1 MIISIL
7 IILANRNMSME
18 TIKEFK
24 GLWFL
29 PNASDNQIPGT
40 LIVERDLIT
49 LETIGVLGSDSPIDH
64 IAGESVPQY
73 DVIWGI
79 SSEAKE
85 ISVFNCYESISLNTD
100 CPFSVAKYSVQV
112 VAVGK
117 YIKSLKEAG
126 NYDVK
131 AYIEEL
137 SYWFRPD
144 IIKFSQKDKIFSF
157 VADLENANQIE
168 VKLDDGCI
176 LGLEGEVN
184 ISYGKIGMQVKM
196 NQMSTLNFACSKP
209 ISMNDAKRYVFLF
222 EQFLSFATLSTV
234 QRDRFLLIDKDG
246 NHTKTKT
253 IEIYDKKGER
263 LENPERFWEFLFVY
277 ETIKESFS
285 SIICKWYAEKDMS
298 PIRAHLIDSV
308 GHRGT
313 FCSNDFLIVAQA
325 VEGFYCRFR
334 KDGQNLTTIL
344 YNLRKEFSDI
354 SILELSDYDIDCIRD
369 TRHYLSHLLP
379 PGKKEHV
386 VEGHNLYNLNHKL
399 RKLLLCCMLN
409 FVGFNNQAINGVFS
423 KSHNSYLRMV
433 SGESRVI
440 NDEAPQKLDVEVLS
454 TTKISEAIPE

>member
-1 MIISIL
+1 
-7 IILANRNMSME
+7 ME
-18 TIKEFK
+18 IKEFK
-24 GLWFL
+24 GLWWL
-29 PNASDNQIPGT
+29 LNDIENQVSGT
-40 LIVERDLIT
+40 LIVKKDKIV
-49 LETIGVLGSDSPIDH
+49 LETIGVLGSKSPIEH
-64 IAGESVPQY
+64 FAGGNVPQY
-73 DVIWGI
+73 NVIWGI
-79 SSEAKE
+79 SSDAKK
-85 ISVFNCYESISLNTD
+85 ISVFNCYESMSLNTD
-100 CPFSVAKYSVQV
+100 CPFPVAKYSVQV

-117 YIKSLKEAG
+117 HIRSLKETG
-126 NYDVK
+126 NYDIK

-137 SYWFRPD
+137 SYWFRPN
-144 IIKFSQKDKIFSF
+144 IIHVSQQDKKFTFST
-157 VADLENANQIE
+157 DLEKANQIA
-168 VKLDDGCI
+168 VTLDNGCT
-176 LGLEGEVN
+176 LELEGEVN
-184 ISYGKIGMQVKM
+184 ITHGKTGMQVEI
-196 NQMSTLNFACSKP
+196 NQMSTLSFACSKP

-246 NHTKTKT
+246 DHTKTKT

-386 VEGHNLYNLNHKL
+386 VEGHDLYNLNHKL

-440 NDEAPQKLDVEVLS
+440 NDEDPQKLDVEVLS
-454 TTKISEAIPE
+454 TTKKSEAIPE